1 MNDCVTG
8 VAAAYVMPPAG
19 PPAWAAWMVHNPVV
33 SIVTAPPLVT
43 VHTLDV
49 LVLKVSANPD
59 VLLPLT
65 VNEGSKMLLSLS
77 TVKVIVWSFRDVND
91 CVTLGAAA

>member
-19 PPAWAAWMVHNPVV
+19 PPAWAASMVHNPVV

-43 VHTLDV
+43 VQTLDV
-49 LVLKVSANPD
+49 LVLKVNANPEV
-59 VLLPLT
+59 VLPPT

-77 TVKVIVWSFRDVND
+77 TVKVIVCNLRDVKD
-91 CVTLGAAA
+91 CVTLVAAA